1 MVGLIRDLGIDG
13 SARPEEKPMRKSMDI
28 ERQMEIIRRGAV
40 DLVNEGELRAKL
52 ARSQSEGR
60 PLRVKLGLDPTA
72 PDLHLGHT
80 VVLQKLKQFQELG
93 HIAIFLIGD
102 FTGMIGDPTGR
113 IETRPALTKEE
124 LMANAETYK
133 KQVFKILDPETT
145 EVRFNS
151 EWFETM
157 NAADMI
163 RLCAQY
169 TMARIME
176 REDFRNRYQNNLPI
190 SIHEFLYP
198 LVQGYDSVALRA
210 DVELGG
216 HDQIFNLFVGR
227 DIQRAYGQESQVIV
241 TVPLLEGTDG
251 VNKMSKSY
259 GNYVGIDEP
268 PDTMFGKLMSI
279 SDELMVKYYELLSDI
294 SLDELNALKKGIE
307 NGTIHPRDAKVNFA
321 KEIIT
326 RFHDRDAAEAA
337 HQNFEKMFRDRE
349 VPDDIEVV
357 TMKRSDMDKWLPK
370 LLVAIGMVSSTSEG
384 KRMIQQGGVSI
395 NGVKALS
402 DEISVEGLHDLV
414 IKVGKR
420 KFKKIILE

>member
-1 MVGLIRDLGIDG
+1 
-13 SARPEEKPMRKSMDI
+13 MDM
-28 ERQMEIIRRGAV
+28 EREIEIIKRGAV
-40 DLVNEGELRAKL
+40 DLVNENELRNKLIKAKTDK
-52 ARSQSEGR
+52 R

-93 HIAIFLIGD
+93 HTAIFLIGD

-113 IETRPALTKEE
+113 IETRPALSKEE
-124 LMANAETYK
+124 LLANAETYK
-133 KQVFKILDPETT
+133 RQVFKILDPEKT

-151 EWFETM
+151 EWFEAM

-169 TMARIME
+169 TMARMME
-176 REDFRNRYQNNLPI
+176 REDFRNRYQNNQSI

-198 LVQGYDSVALRA
+198 LVQGYDSVALKA

-227 DIQRAYGQESQVIV
+227 DIQRSYGQESQVIV

-268 PDTMFGKLMSI
+268 PEIMFGKLMSI
-279 SDELMVKYYELLSDI
+279 SDELMLKYYELLSDI
-294 SLDELNALKKGIE
+294 SLEDLKRLKEGMQKG
-307 NGTIHPRDAKVNFA
+307 TVHPKEAKVNLA
-321 KEIIT
+321 KEIIA
-326 RFHDRDAAEAA
+326 RFHSTEAA
-337 HQNFEKMFRDRE
+337 KTAHENFEKMFREKE
-349 VPDDIEVV
+349 VPEEIDTITIKRPEKDPFSIPHFLRDIGTV
-357 TMKRSDMDKWLPK
+357 TS
-370 LLVAIGMVSSTSEG
+370 VGEG
-384 KRMIQQGGVSI
+384 VRMIEQGGVS
-395 NGVKALS
+395 GFAYLS
-402 DEISVEGLHDLV
+402 EQQLTLPHGEIKLTKVTGKEMSSRDTVGY
-414 IKVGKR
+414 IWKVGKR
-420 KFKKIILE
+420 KFKKVLFED

>member
-1 MVGLIRDLGIDG
+1 MGAMIDVE
-13 SARPEEKPMRKSMDI
+13 REMDV
-28 ERQMEIIRRGAV
+28 IRRGAV
-40 DLVNEGELRAKL
+40 DLVSEAELRAKL
-52 ARSQSEGR
+52 TKARSEGR

-93 HIAIFLIGD
+93 HIAVFLIGD

-113 IETRPALTKEE
+113 IETRPALSKEE
-124 LMANAETYK
+124 LLVNAETYK
-133 KQVFKILDPETT
+133 DQVFKILDPEKT

-151 EWFETM
+151 EWFEAM

-169 TMARIME
+169 TMARMME

-227 DIQRAYGQESQVIV
+227 DIQKAYGQESQVVV

-268 PDTMFGKLMSI
+268 PDAMFGKLMSI
-279 SDELMVKYYELLSDI
+279 SDELMLKYYELLSDI
-294 SLDELNALKKGIE
+294 TIEEFRALKDGIAA
-307 NGTIHPRDAKVNFA
+307 GKIHPKKAKEDFA
-321 KEIIT
+321 KEIIG
-326 RFHDRDAAEAA
+326 RFHSNEAA
-337 HQNFEKMFRDRE
+337 QAAHENFERIHKDKE
-349 VPDDIEVV
+349 VPEDIEVV
-357 TMKRSDMDKWLPK
+357 VMKRAEAEKWLPK
-370 LLVAIGMVSSTSEG
+370 LLLAIGMVSSTSEG
-384 KRMIQQGGVSI
+384 KRMIGQGAVVI
-395 NGVKALS
+395 NGEKVK
-402 DEISVEGLHDLV
+402 VEEVPFGSDLV
-414 IKVGKR
+414 IRVGKR
-420 KFKKIILE
+420 KFKKVVLED

>member
-1 MVGLIRDLGIDG
+1 
-13 SARPEEKPMRKSMDI
+13 MDI
-28 ERQMEIIRRGAV
+28 DRQIEVIKRGAV
-40 DLVNEGELRAKL
+40 DLINEVELRKKL
-52 ARSQSEGR
+52 TRSKELKK

-93 HIAIFLIGD
+93 HVVIFLIGD

-113 IETRPALTKEE
+113 VETRPQVSKET
-124 LMANAETYK
+124 LLANAETYK
-133 KQVFKILDPETT
+133 KQVFKILDPDKT

-151 EWFETM
+151 EWFEAM

-169 TMARIME
+169 TMARMME

-198 LVQGYDSVALRA
+198 LVQGYDSVALLA

-227 DIQRAYGQESQVIV
+227 EIQRAYGQESQCIV

-268 PDTMFGKLMSI
+268 PDVMFGKLMSI
-279 SDELMVKYYELLSDI
+279 SDELMIKYYELLSDI
-294 SLDELNALKKGIE
+294 TLEELDALKEGIKL
-307 NGTIHPRDAKVNFA
+307 GTTHPKEAKVNLA
-321 KEIIT
+321 KEIIA
-326 RFHDRDAAEAA
+326 RFHSTEDANAA
-337 HQNFEKMFRDRE
+337 HENFEKMFRDKE
-349 VPDDIEVV
+349 VPEEIEIVTVPRPKSPLSLPHFLRDIG
-357 TMKRSDMDKWLPK
+357 
-370 LLVAIGMVSSTSEG
+370 AVSSTAEG
-384 KRMIQQGGVSI
+384 KRMIQQGGVSYADA
-395 NGVKALS
+395 GKFVKIPGESFPLA
-402 DEISVEGLHDLV
+402 DAVGEI
-414 IKVGKR
+414 IFKVGKR
-420 KFKKIILE
+420 TFKKAVFKDE

>member
-1 MVGLIRDLGIDG
+1 MEQG
-13 SARPEEKPMRKSMDI
+13 MDI
-28 ERQMEIIRRGAV
+28 DQQIEVIKRGAV
-40 DLVNEGELRAKL
+40 DLINEVELRKKL
-52 ARSQSEGR
+52 TRSKELKK

-80 VVLQKLKQFQELG
+80 VVIQKLKQFQELG
-93 HIAIFLIGD
+93 HIVIFLIGD

-113 IETRPALTKEE
+113 IETRPQISKEAL
-124 LMANAETYK
+124 LANAETYK
-133 KQVFKILDPETT
+133 KQVFKILDPDKT

-151 EWFETM
+151 EWFEAM

-169 TMARIME
+169 TMARMME

-198 LVQGYDSVALRA
+198 LVQGYDSVALQA

-227 DIQRAYGQESQVIV
+227 EIQRAYGQESQCIV

-268 PDTMFGKLMSI
+268 PETMFGKLMSI
-279 SDELMVKYYELLSDI
+279 SDELMIKYYELLSDI
-294 SLDELNALKKGIE
+294 NLEGLNTLKEGIRL
-307 NGTIHPRDAKVNFA
+307 GTTHPKDAKVNLA

-326 RFHDRDAAEAA
+326 RFHNAEAA
-337 HQNFEKMFRDRE
+337 AIAHENFEKMFRDKE
-349 VPDDIEVV
+349 VPEDIDTV
-357 TMKRSDMDKWLPK
+357 TVMRPKSPVSLPHF
-370 LLVAIGMVSSTSEG
+370 LRDIGAVSSTAEG
-384 KRMIQQGGVSI
+384 KRMIQQGGVSYADA
-395 NGVKALS
+395 GKFVKIIGESLPLI
-402 DEISVEGLHDLV
+402 DTVGEITF
-414 IKVGKR
+414 KVGKR
-420 KFKKIILE
+420 TFKKAVFKDE

>member
-1 MVGLIRDLGIDG
+1 MV
-13 SARPEEKPMRKSMDI
+13 DI
-28 ERQMEIIRRGAV
+28 EKQMEIIRRGAV
-40 DLVNEGELRAKL
+40 DLINEEELKSKL
-52 ARSQSEGR
+52 ARSIKENR

-124 LMANAETYK
+124 LLINAETYK

-151 EWFETM
+151 EWFEAM

-169 TMARIME
+169 TMARMME

-198 LVQGYDSVALRA
+198 LVQGYDSVALMA

-227 DIQRAYGQESQVIV
+227 VIQRAYGQESQVLV

-268 PDTMFGKLMSI
+268 PDVMFGKLMSI
-279 SDELMVKYYELLSDI
+279 SDELMIKYYELLSDI
-294 SLDELNALKKGIE
+294 TIEQLNFLKEGIQ
-307 NGTIHPRDAKVNFA
+307 NGTAHPRDAKVSFA
-321 KEIIT
+321 KEMIT
-326 RFHDRDAAEAA
+326 RFHSKEAA
-337 HQNFEKMFRDRE
+337 DGAHENFDKMFRDKE
-349 VPDDIEVV
+349 VPEDIEVV
-357 TMKRSDMDKWLPK
+357 TMKKSEIGAWLPK
-370 LLVAIGMVSSTSEG
+370 LLATIGMVTSTSEG
-384 KRMIQQGGVSI
+384 KRMIQQGGVHI
-395 NGVKALS
+395 NGAKVTTDEMSFDGLS
-402 DEISVEGLHDLV
+402 ELV

-420 KFKKIILE
+420 KYKKVVFE

>member
-1 MVGLIRDLGIDG
+1 MPQNKLGLD
-13 SARPEEKPMRKSMDI
+13 MDI
-28 ERQMEIIRRGAV
+28 DRQIEVIKRGAV
-40 DLVNEGELRAKL
+40 DLINEVELRKKL
-52 ARSQSEGR
+52 TRSKELKK

-80 VVLQKLKQFQELG
+80 VVIQKLKQFQELG
-93 HIAIFLIGD
+93 HVVIFLIGD

-113 IETRPALTKEE
+113 IETRPQISKEAL
-124 LMANAETYK
+124 LANAETYK
-133 KQVFKILDPETT
+133 KQVFKILDPDKT

-151 EWFETM
+151 EWFEAM

-169 TMARIME
+169 TMARMME

-198 LVQGYDSVALRA
+198 LVQGYDSVALMA

-227 DIQRAYGQESQVIV
+227 EIQRAYGQESQCIV

-268 PDTMFGKLMSI
+268 PDVMFGKLMSI
-279 SDELMVKYYELLSDI
+279 SDELMIKYYELLSDI
-294 SLDELNALKKGIE
+294 TLEGLNALKEGIRV
-307 NGTIHPRDAKVNFA
+307 GTTHPKEAKVNLA
-321 KEIIT
+321 KEIIE
-326 RFHDRDAAEAA
+326 RFHNADAAAVA
-337 HQNFEKMFRDRE
+337 HENFEKMFRDKE
-349 VPDDIEVV
+349 VPEDIEVV
-357 TMKRSDMDKWLPK
+357 MVVRPQSPLSLPHF
-370 LLVAIGMVSSTSEG
+370 LRDIGAVSSTAEG
-384 KRMIQQGGVSI
+384 KRMIQQGGVSYADA
-395 NGVKALS
+395 GKFVKITGESFPLA
-402 DEISVEGLHDLV
+402 DAVKEI
-414 IKVGKR
+414 IFKVGKR
-420 KFKKIILE
+420 TFKKAVFKDE

>member
-1 MVGLIRDLGIDG
+1 MFDVD
-13 SARPEEKPMRKSMDI
+13 
-28 ERQMEIIRRGAV
+28 RQMEVIKRGAV
-40 DLVNEGELRAKL
+40 DLVNEEELRNKL
-52 ARSQSEGR
+52 TCSIRENK

-93 HIAIFLIGD
+93 HIVIFLIGD

-124 LMANAETYK
+124 LLINAETYK
-133 KQVFKILDPETT
+133 KQVFKILDPKTT

-151 EWFETM
+151 EWFEAM

-169 TMARIME
+169 TMARMME

-198 LVQGYDSVALRA
+198 LVQGYDSVALQA

-227 DIQRAYGQESQVIV
+227 VIQRAYGQESQVLV

-268 PDTMFGKLMSI
+268 PYVMFGKLMSI
-279 SDELMVKYYELLSDI
+279 SDELMLKYYELLSDI
-294 SLDELNALKKGIE
+294 SLEQLNILKEGIR
-307 NGTIHPRDAKVNFA
+307 NGSTHPRDAKVNFA

-326 RFHDRDAAEAA
+326 RFHSKEAAEEA
-337 HQNFEKMFRDRE
+337 HENFDKMFRDKE
-349 VPDDIEVV
+349 VPEDIE
-357 TMKRSDMDKWLPK
+357 TEKRRKSEIGSWLPK
-370 LLVAIGMVSSTSEG
+370 LLANLGMVSSTSEG
-384 KRMIQQGGVSI
+384 KRMIQQGGVHI
-395 NGVKALS
+395 NGVKVNSEEILLEGI
-402 DEISVEGLHDLV
+402 DELI

-420 KFKKIILE
+420 KFKKIVLEG

>member
-1 MVGLIRDLGIDG
+1 MVDID
-13 SARPEEKPMRKSMDI
+13 K
-28 ERQMEIIRRGAV
+28 QMEIIRRGAV
-40 DLVNEGELRAKL
+40 DLINEEELKSKL
-52 ARSQSEGR
+52 ARSIKENR

-124 LMANAETYK
+124 LLVNAETYK

-151 EWFETM
+151 EWFEAM

-169 TMARIME
+169 TMARMME

-198 LVQGYDSVALRA
+198 LVQGYDSVALMA

-227 DIQRAYGQESQVIV
+227 VIQRAYGQESQVLV

-268 PDTMFGKLMSI
+268 PDVMFGKLMSI
-279 SDELMVKYYELLSDI
+279 SDELMIKYYELLSDI
-294 SLDELNALKKGIE
+294 TIEQLNSLKEGIQ
-307 NGTIHPRDAKVNFA
+307 NGTAHPRDAKVSFA
-321 KEIIT
+321 KEMIT
-326 RFHDRDAAEAA
+326 RFHSKEAA
-337 HQNFEKMFRDRE
+337 DGAHENFDKMFRDKE
-349 VPDDIEVV
+349 VPEDIEVV
-357 TMKRSDMDKWLPK
+357 TMKKSEIGAWLPK
-370 LLVAIGMVSSTSEG
+370 LLAMIGMVTSTSEG
-384 KRMIQQGGVSI
+384 KRMIQQGGVHI
-395 NGVKALS
+395 NGAKVTTDEMSFDGLS
-402 DEISVEGLHDLV
+402 ELI

-420 KFKKIILE
+420 KFKKVVFE

>member
-1 MVGLIRDLGIDG
+1 
-13 SARPEEKPMRKSMDI
+13 MDI
-28 ERQMEIIRRGAV
+28 ERDIEIIKRGAV
-40 DLVNEGELRAKL
+40 DLISEPELRNKL
-52 ARSQSEGR
+52 KKAQAEKR

-93 HIAIFLIGD
+93 HTAIFLIGD

-113 IETRPALTKEE
+113 IETRPALSKEALLE
-124 LMANAETYK
+124 NAETYK
-133 KQVFKILDPETT
+133 KQVFKILDPDKT

-151 EWFETM
+151 EWFEAM

-176 REDFRNRYQNNLPI
+176 REDFKNRYQNNLPI

-198 LVQGYDSVALRA
+198 LVQGYDSVALKA

-216 HDQIFNLFVGR
+216 HDQIFNLYVGR
-227 DIQRAYGQESQVIV
+227 DIQKAYGQESQVIV

-279 SDELMVKYYELLSDI
+279 SDELMIKYYELLSDI
-294 SLDELNALKKGIE
+294 TLDELKALREGIKG
-307 NGTIHPRDAKVNFA
+307 GSVHPKDAKVKFA

-326 RFHDRDAAEAA
+326 RFHNGAAAEAA
-337 HQNFEKMFRDRE
+337 HENFERMFRDKE
-349 VPDDIEVV
+349 VPEDVEVAMIDISSGLVSV
-357 TMKRSDMDKWLPK
+357 PH
-370 LLVAIGMVSSTSEG
+370 LLKDIGMVSSVSEG
-384 KRMIQQGGVSI
+384 IRMIEQGGVSTFTVI
-395 NGVKALS
+395 DNSSTIEK
-402 DEISVEGLHDLV
+402 ISSKEVPARSLIDKV

-420 KFKKIILE
+420 KFKKLLAKN

>member
-1 MVGLIRDLGIDG
+1 MVDID
-13 SARPEEKPMRKSMDI
+13 K
-28 ERQMEIIRRGAV
+28 QMEIIRRGAV
-40 DLVNEGELRAKL
+40 DLINEEELKSKL
-52 ARSQSEGR
+52 ARSIKENR

-124 LMANAETYK
+124 LLVNAETYK

-151 EWFETM
+151 EWFEAM

-169 TMARIME
+169 TMARMME

-198 LVQGYDSVALRA
+198 LVQGYDSVALMA

-227 DIQRAYGQESQVIV
+227 VIQRAYGQESQVLV

-268 PDTMFGKLMSI
+268 PDVMFGKLMSI
-279 SDELMVKYYELLSDI
+279 SDELMIKYYELLSDI
-294 SLDELNALKKGIE
+294 TIEQLNSLKEGIQ
-307 NGTIHPRDAKVNFA
+307 NGTAHPRDAKVSFA
-321 KEIIT
+321 KEMIT
-326 RFHDRDAAEAA
+326 RFHSKEAA
-337 HQNFEKMFRDRE
+337 DGAHENFDKMFRDKE
-349 VPDDIEVV
+349 VPEDIAVL
-357 TMKRSDMDKWLPK
+357 TMKKSEIGAWLPK
-370 LLVAIGMVSSTSEG
+370 LLATIGMVTSTSEG
-384 KRMIQQGGVSI
+384 KRMIQQGGVHI
-395 NGVKALS
+395 NGAKVTTDEMSFDGLS
-402 DEISVEGLHDLV
+402 ELV

-420 KFKKIILE
+420 KFKKVVFE

>member
-52 ARSQSEGR
+52 ARSKSEGR

>member
-1 MVGLIRDLGIDG
+1 MEPDMIDVD
-13 SARPEEKPMRKSMDI
+13 K
-28 ERQMEIIRRGAV
+28 QMKVIRRGAV
-40 DLVNEGELRAKL
+40 DLVNEEELHNKI
-52 ARSQSEGR
+52 ARSIREKR

-124 LMANAETYK
+124 LLINAETYK
-133 KQVFKILDPETT
+133 KQVFKILDPKTT

-151 EWFETM
+151 EWFEAM

-169 TMARIME
+169 TMARMME

-198 LVQGYDSVALRA
+198 LVQGYDSVALEA

-227 DIQRAYGQESQVIV
+227 VIQRAYGQDSQVLV

-268 PDTMFGKLMSI
+268 PDVMFGKLMSI
-279 SDELMVKYYELLSDI
+279 SDDLMLRYYELLSDI
-294 SLDELNALKKGIE
+294 SLEQLNSLKEGIQ
-307 NGTIHPRDAKVNFA
+307 NGTAHPRDAKVNFA
-321 KEIIT
+321 KEMIS
-326 RFHDRDAAEAA
+326 RFHSREAANAA
-337 HQNFEKMFRDRE
+337 HQNFEKMFKRKE
-349 VPDDIEVV
+349 IPEDIEIVRV
-357 TMKRSDMDKWLPK
+357 PRPVEPISIPHFLRE
-370 LLVAIGMVSSTSEG
+370 IGMVSSSTEG
-384 KRMIQQGGVSI
+384 KRMIEQGAISSDI
-395 NGVKALS
+395 NGGSLTKITSESLAIGDK
-402 DEISVEGLHDLV
+402 DEV
-414 IKVGKR
+414 IFKVGKR
-420 KFKKIILE
+420 KFRKVLFEN

>member
-1 MVGLIRDLGIDG
+1 MLDVD
-13 SARPEEKPMRKSMDI
+13 K
-28 ERQMEIIRRGAV
+28 QMEVIRRGAV
-40 DLVNEGELRAKL
+40 DLVNEEELKNKL
-52 ARSQSEGR
+52 ARSLKENK

-93 HIAIFLIGD
+93 HIVIFLIGD

-124 LMANAETYK
+124 LLVNAETYK
-133 KQVFKILDPETT
+133 KQVFKILDPKTT

-151 EWFETM
+151 EWFEAM

-169 TMARIME
+169 TMARMME

-198 LVQGYDSVALRA
+198 LVQGYDSVALEA

-227 DIQRAYGQESQVIV
+227 VIQRAYGQESQVLV

-268 PDTMFGKLMSI
+268 PDVMFGKLMSI
-279 SDELMVKYYELLSDI
+279 SDDLMLKYYELLSDI
-294 SLDELNALKKGIE
+294 SIEQLNTLKEGIQ
-307 NGTIHPRDAKVNFA
+307 NGIAHPRDAKVNFA

-326 RFHDRDAAEAA
+326 RFHSNEAAEVA
-337 HQNFEKMFRDRE
+337 HENFDKMFRDKE
-349 VPDDIEVV
+349 IPDDIEVV
-357 TMKRSDMDKWLPK
+357 TMKKSDAGTWIPK
-370 LLVAIGMVSSTSEG
+370 LLSVIGMVTSTSEG
-384 KRMIQQGGVSI
+384 KRMIQQGGVHI
-395 NGVKALS
+395 NGTKVTS
-402 DEISVEGLHDLV
+402 DNMSFDNVNELV

-420 KFKKIILE
+420 KFKKVVLQ

>member
-1 MVGLIRDLGIDG
+1 MVDID
-13 SARPEEKPMRKSMDI
+13 K
-28 ERQMEIIRRGAV
+28 QMEVIRRGAV
-40 DLVNEGELRAKL
+40 DLINEEELKSKL
-52 ARSQSEGR
+52 ARSIKEQR
-60 PLRVKLGLDPTA
+60 PLRIKLGLDPTA

-113 IETRPALTKEE
+113 IETRPALTKKE
-124 LMANAETYK
+124 LLVNAETYK

-151 EWFETM
+151 EWFEAM

-169 TMARIME
+169 TMARMME

-198 LVQGYDSVALRA
+198 LVQGYDSVALKA

-227 DIQRAYGQESQVIV
+227 VIQRAYGQESQALV

-251 VNKMSKSY
+251 VNKMSKSC

-268 PDTMFGKLMSI
+268 PDVMFGKLMSI
-279 SDELMVKYYELLSDI
+279 SDKLMLKYYELLSDI
-294 SLDELNALKKGIE
+294 TIDQLNSLKEGIS
-307 NGTIHPRDAKVNFA
+307 NGTVHPRDVKVNFA
-321 KEIIT
+321 KEMIT
-326 RFHDRDAAEAA
+326 RFHSKEVAEIA
-337 HQNFEKMFRDRE
+337 HQNFEKMFQRKE
-349 VPDDIEVV
+349 IPDDIEIVRIV
-357 TMKRSDMDKWLPK
+357 RPSAPISVPHFLRD
-370 LLVAIGMVSSTSEG
+370 IGMVSSSTEG
-384 KRMIQQGGVSI
+384 KRMIEQGAVTVTI
-395 NGVKALS
+395 
-402 DEISVEGLHDLV
+402 EGSTIKITLDSLV
-414 IKVGKR
+414 IGDENEVIFKVGKR
-420 KFKKIILE
+420 KFKKVLLEN

>member
-1 MVGLIRDLGIDG
+1 
-13 SARPEEKPMRKSMDI
+13 MDI
-28 ERQMEIIRRGAV
+28 EKDIEIIKRGAV
-40 DLVNEGELRAKL
+40 DLINENELRSKL
-52 ARSQSEGR
+52 IKARTEGK

-93 HIAIFLIGD
+93 HTAIFLIGD

-113 IETRPALTKEE
+113 IETRPALSKEE
-124 LMANAETYK
+124 LLTNAETYK
-133 KQVFKILDPETT
+133 KQVFKILDPERT

-151 EWFETM
+151 EWFEAM
-157 NAADMI
+157 NAADII

-169 TMARIME
+169 TMARMME
-176 REDFRNRYQNNLPI
+176 REDFRNRYQNNQSI

-198 LVQGYDSVALRA
+198 LVQGYDSVALNA

-268 PDTMFGKLMSI
+268 PDIMFGKLMSI
-279 SDELMVKYYELLSDI
+279 SDELMLKYYELLSDI
-294 SLDELNALKKGIE
+294 SLEELKQLQEGITKG
-307 NGTIHPRDAKVNFA
+307 TRHPKDAKANLA
-321 KEIIT
+321 KEIIA
-326 RFHDRDAAEAA
+326 RFHNAEAA
-337 HQNFEKMFRDRE
+337 RIAHENFEKMFKDKE
-349 VPDDIEVV
+349 VPEEIDTS
-357 TMKRSDMDKWLPK
+357 TMKKPGKDPVSIPHFLRD
-370 LLVAIGMVSSTSEG
+370 IGAVTSVGEG
-384 KRMIQQGGVSI
+384 VRMIEQGGVSSF
-395 NGVKALS
+395 VYLSKAQLS
-402 DEISVEGLHDLV
+402 LSHADIKLAKVTDKEMSFKDALGFIW
-414 IKVGKR
+414 KVGKR
-420 KFKKIILE
+420 KFKKVIFED

>member
-1 MVGLIRDLGIDG
+1 
-13 SARPEEKPMRKSMDI
+13 MDI
-28 ERQMEIIRRGAV
+28 ERQIEIIKRGAV
-40 DLVNEGELRAKL
+40 DLISEQELRNKL
-52 ARSQSEGR
+52 TKARTEGR

-93 HIAIFLIGD
+93 HTAIFLIGD

-124 LMANAETYK
+124 LLQNAETYK
-133 KQVFKILDPETT
+133 EQVFKILDPDKT
-145 EVRFNS
+145 EIRFNS
-151 EWFETM
+151 EWMESM

-163 RLCAQY
+163 RLCARY

-176 REDFRNRYQNNLPI
+176 REDFKNRYVNNLPI

-198 LVQGYDSVALRA
+198 LVQGYDSVALKA

-227 DIQRAYGQESQVIV
+227 DLQKSYGQETQIVV

-268 PDTMFGKLMSI
+268 PEVMFGKLMSI
-279 SDELMVKYYELLSDI
+279 SDELMLKYYELLSDI
-294 SLDELNALKKGIE
+294 TIDELKHLKEGILS
-307 NGTIHPRDAKVNFA
+307 GKLHPRDVKVNFA
-321 KEIIT
+321 KEMVE
-326 RFHDRDAAEAA
+326 RFHGEHAALSAHEA
-337 HQNFEKMFRDRE
+337 FEKVFKNRE
-349 VPDDIEVV
+349 IPEDIEVV
-357 TMKRSDMDKWLPK
+357 NLKKEEVEKWLPK
-370 LLVAIGMVSSTSEG
+370 LLLNMGMVPSTTEG
-384 KRMIQQGGVSI
+384 KRMINQGGVSI
-395 NGVKALS
+395 NGEKVTTEEIPPG
-402 DEISVEGLHDLV
+402 DELV

-420 KFKKIILE
+420 KFKKLVITNNQ

>member
-1 MVGLIRDLGIDG
+1 MFDVD
-13 SARPEEKPMRKSMDI
+13 
-28 ERQMEIIRRGAV
+28 RQMEVIKRGAV
-40 DLVNEGELRAKL
+40 DLVNEEELRNKL
-52 ARSQSEGR
+52 TCSIRENK

-93 HIAIFLIGD
+93 HIVIFLIGD

-124 LMANAETYK
+124 LLINAETYK
-133 KQVFKILDPETT
+133 KQVFKILDPKTT

-151 EWFETM
+151 EWFEAM

-169 TMARIME
+169 TMARMME
-176 REDFRNRYQNNLPI
+176 REDFRKRYQNNLPI

-198 LVQGYDSVALRA
+198 LVQGYDSVALQA

-227 DIQRAYGQESQVIV
+227 VIQRAYGQESQVLV

-268 PDTMFGKLMSI
+268 PYVMFGKLMSI
-279 SDELMVKYYELLSDI
+279 SDELMLKYYELLSDI
-294 SLDELNALKKGIE
+294 SLEQLNILKEGIR
-307 NGTIHPRDAKVNFA
+307 NGSTHPRDAKVNFA

-326 RFHDRDAAEAA
+326 RFHSKEAAEEA
-337 HQNFEKMFRDRE
+337 HENFDKMFRDKE
-349 VPDDIEVV
+349 VPEDIE
-357 TMKRSDMDKWLPK
+357 TEKRRKSEIGSWLPK
-370 LLVAIGMVSSTSEG
+370 LLANFGMVSSTSEG
-384 KRMIQQGGVSI
+384 KRMIQQGGVHI
-395 NGVKALS
+395 NGVKVNSEEILLEGI
-402 DEISVEGLHDLV
+402 DELI

-420 KFKKIILE
+420 KFKKIVLEG

>member
-1 MVGLIRDLGIDG
+1 MFDVD
-13 SARPEEKPMRKSMDI
+13 
-28 ERQMEIIRRGAV
+28 RQMEVIKRGAV
-40 DLVNEGELRAKL
+40 DLVNEEELRNKL
-52 ARSQSEGR
+52 TCSIRENK

-93 HIAIFLIGD
+93 HIVIFLIGD

-124 LMANAETYK
+124 LLINAETYK
-133 KQVFKILDPETT
+133 KQVFKILDPKTT

-151 EWFETM
+151 EWFEAM

-169 TMARIME
+169 TMARMME
-176 REDFRNRYQNNLPI
+176 REDFRKRYQNNLPI

-198 LVQGYDSVALRA
+198 LVQGYDSVALQA

-227 DIQRAYGQESQVIV
+227 VIQRAYGQESQVLV

-268 PDTMFGKLMSI
+268 PYVMFGKLMSI
-279 SDELMVKYYELLSDI
+279 SDELMLKYYELLSDI
-294 SLDELNALKKGIE
+294 SLEQLNILKERIR
-307 NGTIHPRDAKVNFA
+307 NGSTHPRDAKVNFA

-326 RFHDRDAAEAA
+326 RFHSKEAAEEA
-337 HQNFEKMFRDRE
+337 HENFDKMFRDKE
-349 VPDDIEVV
+349 VPEDIE
-357 TMKRSDMDKWLPK
+357 TEKRRKSEIGSWLPK
-370 LLVAIGMVSSTSEG
+370 LLANLGMVSSTSEG
-384 KRMIQQGGVSI
+384 KRMIQQGGVHI
-395 NGVKALS
+395 NGVKVNSEEILLEGI
-402 DEISVEGLHDLV
+402 DELI

-420 KFKKIILE
+420 KFKKIVLEG

>member
-1 MVGLIRDLGIDG
+1 
-13 SARPEEKPMRKSMDI
+13 MDI
-28 ERQMEIIRRGAV
+28 KRQIEIIKRGAV
-40 DLVNEGELRAKL
+40 DLINEAELENKL
-52 ARSQSEGR
+52 KKAESENR

-93 HIAIFLIGD
+93 HTAIFLIGD

-124 LMANAETYK
+124 LLQNAETYK
-133 KQVFKILDPETT
+133 KQVFKILDPEKT
-145 EVRFNS
+145 EIRFNS
-151 EWFETM
+151 EWMESM

-176 REDFRNRYQNNLPI
+176 REDFRNRYVNNLPI

-227 DIQRAYGQESQVIV
+227 DLQKTYGQESQIIV

-268 PDTMFGKLMSI
+268 PDIIFGKLMSI
-279 SDELMVKYYELLSDI
+279 SDDLMLKYYELLSDI
-294 SLDELNALKKGIE
+294 SVDEFKILKKGISE
-307 NGTIHPRDAKVNFA
+307 GSVHPRDAKVNFA
-321 KEIIT
+321 KEIVK
-326 RFHDRDAAEAA
+326 RFHGFRAAQDAHE
-337 HQNFEKMFRDRE
+337 NFDKVFRNKE
-349 VPDDIEVV
+349 IPDDIEVV
-357 TMKRSDMDKWLPK
+357 NIDSGEIEKWLPK
-370 LLVAIGMVSSTSEG
+370 LLFNLGMVSSTTEG
-384 KRMIQQGGVSI
+384 KRMISQGGVSI
-395 NGVKALS
+395 NGNRIS
-402 DEISVEGLHDLV
+402 DENMPPEKVDELV

-420 KFKKIILE
+420 KFKKIVLS

>member
-1 MVGLIRDLGIDG
+1 
-13 SARPEEKPMRKSMDI
+13 MDI
-28 ERQMEIIRRGAV
+28 EKDIEIIKRGAV
-40 DLVNEGELRAKL
+40 DLVNENELRNKLIKAK
-52 ARSQSEGR
+52 ADKR

-93 HIAIFLIGD
+93 HTAIFLIGD

-113 IETRPALTKEE
+113 IETRPALSKEE
-124 LMANAETYK
+124 LLANAETYK
-133 KQVFKILDPETT
+133 RQVFKILDPEKT

-151 EWFETM
+151 EWFEAM

-169 TMARIME
+169 TMARMME
-176 REDFRNRYQNNLPI
+176 REDFRNRYQNNQSI

-198 LVQGYDSVALRA
+198 LVQGYDSVALSA

-227 DIQRAYGQESQVIV
+227 DIQKSYGLESQVIV

-268 PDTMFGKLMSI
+268 PDAMFGKLMSI
-279 SDELMVKYYELLSDI
+279 SDELMLKYYELLSDI
-294 SLDELNALKKGIE
+294 SLEELRDLKEGMQR
-307 NGTIHPRDAKVNFA
+307 GTIHPKGAKVNLA

-326 RFHDRDAAEAA
+326 RFHNAEEAKAA
-337 HQNFEKMFRDRE
+337 HENFEKMFKEKE
-349 VPDDIEVV
+349 VPEEIDTS
-357 TMKRSDMDKWLPK
+357 TMKKPEKDPVSIPHFLRD
-370 LLVAIGMVSSTSEG
+370 IGAVTSVGEG
-384 KRMIQQGGVSI
+384 IRMIEQGGVSGFAYTSEAQLTLPHANI
-395 NGVKALS
+395 KLTRVTGKEMSFENAIGY
-402 DEISVEGLHDLV
+402 IW
-414 IKVGKR
+414 KVGKR
-420 KFKKIILE
+420 KFKKVIFKAEKP

>member
-1 MVGLIRDLGIDG
+1 MFDVD
-13 SARPEEKPMRKSMDI
+13 M
-28 ERQMEIIRRGAV
+28 QMEVIRRGAV
-40 DLVNEGELRAKL
+40 DLVSEEELRSKL
-52 ARSQSEGR
+52 ERSIKENR

-93 HIAIFLIGD
+93 HVVIFLIGD

-124 LMANAETYK
+124 LLVNAETYK

-151 EWFETM
+151 EWFEAM

-169 TMARIME
+169 TMARMME

-198 LVQGYDSVALRA
+198 LVQGYDSVALQA

-227 DIQRAYGQESQVIV
+227 VIQRAYGQDSQALV

-251 VNKMSKSY
+251 INKMSKSY

-268 PDTMFGKLMSI
+268 PDVMFGKLMSI
-279 SDELMVKYYELLSDI
+279 SDDLMLKYYELLSDI
-294 SLDELNALKKGIE
+294 SLEQLNSLKEGIR
-307 NGTIHPRDAKVNFA
+307 NGSAHPRDAKVNFA

-326 RFHDRDAAEAA
+326 RFHSKEAA
-337 HQNFEKMFRDRE
+337 DTAHENFEKMFRDKE
-349 VPDDIEVV
+349 VPEDIEVV
-357 TMKRSDMDKWLPK
+357 TMKKSEIGTWLPK
-370 LLVAIGMVSSTSEG
+370 LLATIGMVTSTSEG
-384 KRMIQQGGVSI
+384 KRMIQQGGIHI
-395 NGVKALS
+395 NGAKVTS
-402 DEISVEGLHDLV
+402 DEMSFDTVSELI

-420 KFKKIILE
+420 KFKKVVLES

>member
-1 MVGLIRDLGIDG
+1 
-13 SARPEEKPMRKSMDI
+13 MDI
-28 ERQMEIIRRGAV
+28 ERELEIVKRGAV
-40 DLVNEGELRAKL
+40 DLISEEELRKKL
-52 ARSQSEGR
+52 LRSKEQKK
-60 PLRVKLGLDPTA
+60 PLRAKLGLDPTA

-93 HIAIFLIGD
+93 HTVIFLIGD
-102 FTGMIGDPTGR
+102 FTGLIGDPTGR
-113 IETRPALTKEE
+113 VETRPQISKEE
-124 LMANAETYK
+124 LLSNAETYK
-133 KQVFKILDPETT
+133 AQVFKILDPDKT

-151 EWFETM
+151 EWFEAM

-169 TMARIME
+169 TMARMME

-227 DIQRAYGQESQVIV
+227 DIQKVYGQESQCIV

-251 VNKMSKSY
+251 INKMSKSY

-279 SDELMVKYYELLSDI
+279 SDELMLKYYELLSDI
-294 SLDELNALKKGIE
+294 PLDELKSLREGIVR
-307 NGTIHPRDAKVNFA
+307 GTIHPKDAKVNLA

-326 RFHDRDAAEAA
+326 RFWSAGAAKSA
-337 HQNFEKMFRDRE
+337 HENFERIFRNKE
-349 VPDDIEVV
+349 VPEDVDVAVV
-357 TMKRSDMDKWLPK
+357 KKAPSIVSLPHFLK
-370 LLVAIGMVSSTSEG
+370 EIGMAPSVSEAN
-384 KRMIQQGGVSI
+384 RLIDQGGVSLI
-395 NGVKALS
+395 DEKDGNSEKITAREVPS
-402 DEISVEGLHDLV
+402 DRLIGYVM
-414 IKVGKR
+414 KVGKR
-420 KFKKIILE
+420 KYKRLVSAE